1 MFSSHKSLRLTPS
14 SVSSLF
20 QMSTIQFN
28 MENLSPTPQATCL
41 VYKDVM
47 MLTADPPTGIKF
59 LPNEGNIN
67 EVPREGD
74 LTDLQV
80 TTEGPE
86 GTPDARGQL
95 GMELL
100 LGKDFPASP
109 PKMYFLTKI
118 FHPDVGASG
127 EIGANVLE
135 WNWTAELG
143 IWHMLLTSRC

>member
-1 MFSSHKSLRLTPS
+1 
-14 SVSSLF
+14 
-20 QMSTIQFN
+20 
-28 MENLSPTPQATCL
+28 
-41 VYKDVM
+41 
-47 MLTADPPTGIKF
+47 MLTADPPTGIKV

-67 EVPREGD
+67 EVPKEGD

-86 GTPDARGQL
+86 GTPDAGGQL
-95 GMELL
+95 GMKLL

-118 FHPDVGASG
+118 FHPDVGTSG

-135 WNWTAELG
+135 WDWTAELG
-143 IWHMLLTSRC
+143 MWHMLLTSRC